1 MMDACIKLFKIRSI
15 RFILVGGMNTGFSYG
30 IYSFFLFLGANYAIA
45 NLFSL
50 IIGIFFSF
58 HTQGLLVFNNV
69 EKNLFHR
76 YVISWTAIYIANIFF
91 IKKLTGFGLNPYIS
105 GALTIIPIAIF
116 SYLLHHFF
124 VFRHAVKN

>member
-1 MMDACIKLFKIRSI
+1 MIDTCIKLLKIRSI
-15 RFILVGGMNTGFSYG
+15 RFILVGAVNTAFSYG
-30 IYSFFLFLGANYAIA
+30 IYSFFLFSGANYAVA

-50 IIGIFFSF
+50 IVGIFFSF
-58 HTQGLLVFNNV
+58 HTQGLLVFNNM

-76 YVISWTAIYIANIFF
+76 YVISWAVIYIANIFF
-91 IKKLTGFGLNPYIS
+91 IKKLTGFGFDSYVS

-124 VFRHAVKN
+124 VFRHVAKN